1 MTPAAMWIWD
11 SIRILQPIQFPWRML
26 GPVAACLA
34 VAAASLAGVS
44 IKWNRGSRFAAAL
57 ALLIVPNVSHIGAER
72 YYRLSPLD
80 WTTEQIARRGVTVA
94 TREEYEPQSV
104 VHRPS
109 YEAERVRVLEGDAN
123 VSSLLTQPVS
133 WSAQI
138 VGTTDS
144 VVRAHLYDFPG
155 WTVTIDEKRIPHGI
169 APDSGEIEFKVPSGE
184 HRLQLKFER
193 TTARFYSEL
202 ISVLAFL
209 FSVWQFGSLTTETQR
224 HREKRQENR

>member
-1 MTPAAMWIWD
+1 
-11 SIRILQPIQFPWRML
+11 
-26 GPVAACLA
+26 V
-34 VAAASLAGVS
+34 
-44 IKWNRGSRFAAAL
+44 AL

-80 WTTEQIARRGVTVA
+80 WSPEQIARRGVTVA
-94 TREEYEPQSV
+94 TQEEYEPQSV

-109 YEAERVRVLEGDAN
+109 YEAERVRVLEGDAK
-123 VSSLLTQPVS
+123 VSSLVPQPVS

-155 WTVTIDEKRIPHGI
+155 WTVTIDEKRIPHAV
-169 APDSGEIEFKVPSGE
+169 APDSGEMEFRVSAGE
-184 HRLQLKFER
+184 HHLRLKFER
-193 TTARFYSEL
+193 TAARFSGEL

-209 FSVWQFGSLTTETQR
+209 FSVSQLTALTTEAQS
-224 HREKRQENR
+224 